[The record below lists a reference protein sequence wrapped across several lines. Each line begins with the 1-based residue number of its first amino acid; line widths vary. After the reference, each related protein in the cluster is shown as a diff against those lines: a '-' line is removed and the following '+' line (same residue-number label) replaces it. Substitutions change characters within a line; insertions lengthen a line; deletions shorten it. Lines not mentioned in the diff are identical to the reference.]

1 MTSDTLLVT
10 PLLCAAQFNH
20 PEMASLLLQHGAN
33 PNVTDE
39 SLWTPLMHA
48 AWLDSRKMVTL
59 LLQNGASNSYE
70 NKSKKQAHELT
81 NGTLVNFI
89 YNYNK

>member
-1 MTSDTLLVT
+1 
-10 PLLCAAQFNH
+10 
-20 PEMASLLLQHGAN
+20 
-33 PNVTDE
+33 
-39 SLWTPLMHA
+39 MHA

-70 NKSKKQAHELT
+70 NKSKKQAHEPT